1 MINTA
6 LKIRGKIVQQIINF
20 LNNDFFNTKRFNSH
34 ININI
39 NYEKL

>member
-20 LNNDFFNTKRFNSH
+20 PNNDFFKTKRFNSH

-39 NYEKL
+39 NCEKL